1 MVNIVNAGMA
11 LAAMRHAPYT
21 TPSALAELIDNSIQA
36 KAENI
41 TLIAK
46 DEIQEVGKKAVSR
59 LTQLA
64 IYDDGHGMNAE
75 TIESA
80 LSVGFSRNKDD
91 PNGIGKFGFGMTV
104 GSISQ
109 CYRVEV
115 YSWQKNGPILFTYI
129 DLDELLDSGDQD
141 LPAVSE
147 VKEVPLIKK
156 HSHAEGLIK
165 RDSGTLVILKKLDP
179 TKVKYKTSKGIFNYL
194 KMELGRIYRH
204 FLDDDDNY
212 GRKRNIRVVSMIEDG
227 SIIES
232 DDLIANDPLYLLT
245 PNSLPPVDGVQY
257 KNEATNILLEDNVIE
272 VPIEYTN
279 EYAET
284 NTSIVE
290 IRATVAKPQ
299 IRSGLTGSSPVG
311 KHYSQNQGVS
321 FVRAA
326 REIELREA
334 GWVNSYSPTERWWGI
349 SIRFEPCLDDI
360 FGTTNDKQKVQNI
373 FHLSNSTPKE
383 YYENADDDEAIT
395 ANIKINNE
403 LSVLIKKLR
412 DIIKANPVAR
422 GGKKKGDLTS
432 TEDKVNKEIT
442 KDTTPTKSKEIA
454 KTKTREEKIEEFAK
468 ELLLKD
474 ETLNDE
480 EAKARAEE
488 VIDRIVDFNLKDW
501 PGSMFLER
509 QNIANG
515 VHANIN
521 IRSDFYKHFYEYLEN
536 MDDGKPV
543 EAMKI
548 LLMAFVRTEDE
559 MCLQYDPDD
568 EIFEKFRER
577 WGYWIQQ
584 LMKISNDV

>member
-11 LAAMRHAPYT
+11 LSAMRHAPYK
-21 TPSALAELIDNSIQA
+21 TPTALAELIDNSLQA

-46 DEIQEVGKKAVSR
+46 DEMREVGTKVVSR
-59 LTQLA
+59 LAELA
-64 IYDDGHGMNAE
+64 IFDDGYGMDAE
-75 TIESA
+75 TIQSA

-109 CYRVEV
+109 CFRVEV
-115 YSWQKNGPILFTYI
+115 YSWQKNSPIFFTYI
-129 DLDELLDSGDQD
+129 DLGELLDTGNQN
-141 LPAVSE
+141 LPEVSE

-156 HSHAEGLIK
+156 HSHVEGLIK

-179 TKVKYKTSKGIFNYL
+179 TKVTYKTSKGIFNYL
-194 KMELGRIYRH
+194 KNELGRMYRH

-212 GRKRNIRVVSMIEDG
+212 GRKRNIRVVSMVEDG
-227 SIIES
+227 SIIETE
-232 DDLIANDPLYLLT
+232 DLIANDPLYLLT
-245 PNSLPPVDGVQY
+245 PNSLPPLDGVQY
-257 KNEATNILLEDNVIE
+257 KNKATNELLENNIIE
-272 VPIEYTN
+272 IPIQYTN

-299 IRSGLTGSSPVG
+299 IRRDIGGTGSLG
-311 KHYSQNQGVS
+311 EHYDKNTGIS

-326 REIELREA
+326 REIELRKT
-334 GWVNSYSPTERWWGI
+334 GWVNAYDTRERWWGI
-349 SIRFEPCLDDI
+349 SIRFEPCLDDV
-360 FGTTNDKQKVQNI
+360 FGTTNDKQSVQNI
-373 FHLSNSTPKE
+373 FQINKSTPKE
-383 YYENADDDEAIT
+383 YFDNADDDEAVT
-395 ANIKINNE
+395 ANIAINEE
-403 LSVLIKKLR
+403 LKTLLAKLR
-412 DIIKANPVAR
+412 KLVKSNPVKR
-422 GGKKKGDLTS
+422 DPKGPSTS
-432 TEDKVNKEIT
+432 TEDKVNKVVT

-454 KTKTREEKIEEFAK
+454 REKTRDEKIEEFAK
-468 ELLLKD
+468 ELLIKD
-474 ETLNDE
+474 STLSDE
-480 EAKARAEE
+480 EAKSRAEE

-501 PGSMFLER
+501 PGTMFLER

-536 MDDGKPV
+536 MDDAKPV
-543 EAMKI
+543 EAVKI
-548 LLMAFVRTEDE
+548 LLMAYVRTEDE
-559 MCLQYDPDD
+559 LCLRFDPDD

-577 WGYWIQQ
+577 WGYWIQE
-584 LMKISNDV
+584 LMKISDDA